1 MTMSVPQKRK
11 HMLSVDFKQRS
22 GSSKRHKEH
31 GHSHQHKKPRYV
43 DAPDEE
49 QSPRKSTTEL
59 NGTTPQK
66 LVNGYKVPKPHGHN
80 NLNRINGVGESS
92 RSKNF
97 RSNSSTNLQL
107 QEQRKQLPIAKGM
120 PKFNIWF
127 NGYLQCRLG
136 RDALVAEIGKHDVTV
151 LLGETGSGKTTRK

>member
-11 HMLSVDFKQRS
+11 HFPPVDFKQRS

-31 GHSHQHKKPRYV
+31 GHSHQHKRPRYPN
-43 DAPDEE
+43 ASDEE
-49 QSPRKSTTEL
+49 QSPRKSAAEL

-66 LVNGYKVPKPHGHN
+66 LVNGYKLSKVHSHN
-80 NLNRINGVGESS
+80 NLNHVNGVGESS

-97 RSNSSTNLQL
+97 RSNSSTDLQL

-120 PKFNIWF
+120 PK
-127 NGYLQCRLG
+127 
-136 RDALVAEIGKHDVTV
+136 LVAQSNG
-151 LLGETGSGKTTRK
+151 